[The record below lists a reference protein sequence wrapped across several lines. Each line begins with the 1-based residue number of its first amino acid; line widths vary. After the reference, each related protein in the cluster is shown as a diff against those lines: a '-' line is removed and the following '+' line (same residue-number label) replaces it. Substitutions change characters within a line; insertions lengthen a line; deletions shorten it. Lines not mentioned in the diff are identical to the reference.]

1 MYKLI
6 NKKKLRNGLIFC
18 FIFFV
23 IDLSLTQL
31 YFSNFLKKKLEKQY
45 ISDLENRVPNK
56 DYKYTFKKK
65 SSFKS
70 NYIGHEYTVK
80 TNNLGFR
87 DYELRDLS
95 KNNYYTIIIGDSF
108 VEGVALEY
116 EDTLVA
122 QLNKKIKNSNIKNY
136 EFLNAGVAS
145 YSPYIYQRKV
155 ITIIKENPW
164 LKTNR
169 VILLLDKSDVP
180 DEINYFDLIQRPEY
194 FPIEKAKYNFR
205 YNEDFFDDLKR
216 KDLWRFISKQT
227 TTGSFLKKV
236 GDITDLERRNLRDRY
251 KLSKK
256 LGKSFFKISSKQVKA
271 CRSINTSDF
280 IAKYFYGNLWETKG
294 KKSVNLSIENIIILK
309 NYLDIRNI
317 ELLVVLFPW
326 PFEIANKVSRENYTN
341 YTIQELMRKGIKYI
355 SVYKY
360 FLKGDIYSNIS
371 DNYIYNDPHFN
382 RQGNKIL
389 SDIIWEEHLKNLS
402 GNRIREII
410 QSPDGR
416 IVLLTDYL

>member
-1 MYKLI
+1 M
-6 NKKKLRNGLIFC
+6 NRKLRSGLIFV

-31 YFSNFLKKKLEKQY
+31 YLFNFYYKKLEKQY

-70 NYIGHEYTVK
+70 NYIGHEYIVK

-87 DYELRDLS
+87 DYEVRDLN
-95 KNNYYTIIIGDSF
+95 KNSYYTIVIGDSF
-108 VEGVALEY
+108 VEGVTLEY
-116 EDTLVA
+116 KDTLVA
-122 QLNKKIKNSNIKNY
+122 QLNKKIQNNNINNY

-155 ITIIKENPW
+155 ISIIKENPW
-164 LKTNR
+164 LKTDR

-180 DEINYFDLIQRPEY
+180 DELNYFDPIQRPEY
-194 FPIEKAKYNFR
+194 FPVEKEDYNFK
-205 YNEDFFDDLKR
+205 YNEDFFKDLKR
-216 KDLWRFISKQT
+216 GDLWRFLSKQT
-227 TTGSFLKKV
+227 TSGSFLKIV
-236 GDITDLERRNLRDRY
+236 GDVIDLERRNLRDRY
-251 KLSKK
+251 KLSRK

-271 CRSINTSDF
+271 FRSINTRKH
-280 IAKYFYGNLWETKG
+280 IANYFQGNLWETKG
-294 KKSVNLSIENIIILK
+294 KKSIDFSIENINKLK
-309 NYLDIRNI
+309 NYLNKKKI

-326 PFEIANKVSRENYTN
+326 PFEIVNKIPRENYKN
-341 YTIQELMRKGIKYI
+341 YIIQKLMRNEINYV
-355 SVYKY
+355 SAYKY

-371 DNYIYNDPHFN
+371 EYYIYNDPHFN

-389 SDIIWEEHLKNLS
+389 SDIIWKEHLKNFR
-402 GNRIREII
+402 NH
-410 QSPDGR
+410 
-416 IVLLTDYL
+416 

>member
-1 MYKLI
+1 M
-6 NKKKLRNGLIFC
+6 NRKLRNGLIFV

-23 IDLSLTQL
+23 IDLSFTQL
-31 YFSNFLKKKLEKQY
+31 YLFNFYYKKLEKQY

-70 NYIGHEYTVK
+70 NYIGHEYIVK

-87 DYELRDLS
+87 DYEIRDLD
-95 KNNYYTIIIGDSF
+95 KNNYYTIVIGDSF

-122 QLNKKIKNSNIKNY
+122 QLNEKIKSNNINNY

-155 ITIIKENPW
+155 ISIIKENPW
-164 LKTNR
+164 LKTDR
-169 VILLLDKSDVP
+169 VILLLDKSDIE
-180 DEINYFDLIQRPEY
+180 DELHYFDPIQRPEY
-194 FPIEKAKYNFR
+194 FSVEKRDYNFK
-205 YNEDFFDDLKR
+205 YNEDFFKDLKR
-216 KDLWRFISKQT
+216 GDLWRFLYKQT
-227 TTGSFLKKV
+227 TTGSFLKIV
-236 GDITDLERRNLRDRY
+236 GDIMDMERRNLRDRY

-256 LGKSFFKISSKQVKA
+256 LGKSFFKISSKQVKSF
-271 CRSINTSDF
+271 RSINTRSH
-280 IAKYFYGNLWETKG
+280 IANYFHGNLWETKG
-294 KKSVNLSIENIIILK
+294 KKSIDFSIKNIVKIK
-309 NYLDIRNI
+309 NYLDNKNI

-326 PFEIANKVSRENYTN
+326 PFEIANKVPRENYTN
-341 YTIQELMRKGIKYI
+341 YIIQELMKNEINYV
-355 SVYKY
+355 STYKY

-389 SDIIWEEHLKNLS
+389 SDIIWKELLKNFR
-402 GNRIREII
+402 NH
-410 QSPDGR
+410 
-416 IVLLTDYL
+416 

>member
-1 MYKLI
+1 MIK
-6 NKKKLRNGLIFC
+6 KKKLRNVLIFVFLF
-18 FIFFV
+18 FI
-23 IDLSLTQL
+23 IDLSFTQL
-31 YFSNFLKKKLEKQY
+31 FLLNFYYKKLEKQY
-45 ISDLENRVPNK
+45 AADLENRVLNK
-56 DYKYTFKKK
+56 DYKYTLKKK

-87 DYELRDLS
+87 DYAIRDLD
-95 KNNYYTIIIGDSF
+95 KNNYYTIVIGDSF

-116 EDTLVA
+116 EDTLLA
-122 QLNKKIKNSNIKNY
+122 QLNEKIKSNNITNY
-136 EFLNAGVAS
+136 EFLNAGVTS

-155 ITIIKENPW
+155 INIIKENPW
-164 LKTNR
+164 LKTDR

-180 DEINYFDLIQRPEY
+180 DEIHYFDPIQRPEY
-194 FPIEKAKYNFR
+194 FPVENIKYNFK

-216 KDLWRFISKQT
+216 KDLWRFFTKQT

-236 GDITDLERRNLRDRY
+236 GDIIDLERRNLRDRY

-256 LGKSFFKISSKQVKA
+256 LGKSFFKMSSKQVNA
-271 CRSINTSDF
+271 FRSINTSDF

-294 KKSVNLSIENIIILK
+294 KKSVNFSIENIIILK

-326 PFEIANKVSRENYTN
+326 PFEIANKTPRENYTN
-341 YTIQELMRKGIKYI
+341 YIIQELMRKGIKYI

-360 FLKGDIYSNIS
+360 FLKGDIYSIVSN
-371 DNYIYNDPHFN
+371 NYIYNDPHFN

-389 SDIIWEEHLKNLS
+389 SDIIWKEHLKNFR
-402 GNRIREII
+402 NH
-410 QSPDGR
+410 
-416 IVLLTDYL
+416 

>member
-1 MYKLI
+1 MI
-6 NKKKLRNGLIFC
+6 KKLRNVLIFVFLF
-18 FIFFV
+18 FI

-31 YFSNFLKKKLEKQY
+31 FLFKFYYKKLEKQY
-45 ISDLENRVPNK
+45 ASDLENRVPNK
-56 DYKYTFKKK
+56 DYAYTFKKK

-70 NYIGHEYTVK
+70 NFIGYEYTVK

-87 DYELRDLS
+87 DYEIRDLS

-122 QLNKKIKNSNIKNY
+122 QLNKKIKNNNIKNY

-155 ITIIKENPW
+155 ISIIKENPW
-164 LKTNR
+164 LKTDR
-169 VILLLDKSDVP
+169 VILLLDKSDVL
-180 DEINYFDLIQRPEY
+180 DEIKYFHPDQRPEY

-205 YNEDFFDDLKR
+205 QNEDFFDDLKR
-216 KDLWRFISKQT
+216 KDLWRFFSKQT
-227 TTGSFLKKV
+227 TTGFFLKKV
-236 GDITDLERRNLRDRY
+236 GDIIDLERRNLRDRY

-256 LGKSFFKISSKQVKA
+256 LGKSFFKISSKQVNA
-271 CRSINTSDF
+271 FRSINTSDF

-294 KKSVNLSIENIIILK
+294 KKSVNFSIENIIILK
-309 NYLDIRNI
+309 NYLDNKNI

-326 PFEIANKVSRENYTN
+326 PFEIVNKTPRENYTN
-341 YTIQELMRKGIKYI
+341 YIIQELMRKGIKYI
-355 SVYKY
+355 TVYKY
-360 FLKGDIYSNIS
+360 FLKGDIYSIVS

-389 SDIIWEEHLKNLS
+389 SDIIWKEHLKNFR
-402 GNRIREII
+402 NH
-410 QSPDGR
+410 
-416 IVLLTDYL
+416 

>member
-1 MYKLI
+1 MFSL
-6 NKKKLRNGLIFC
+6 KKLRNGLIFC

-31 YFSNFLKKKLEKQY
+31 YLFNFYYKKLEKQY

-56 DYKYTFKKK
+56 DYKYTLKKK

-70 NYIGHEYTVK
+70 NYIGHEYIVK

-87 DYELRDLS
+87 DYEIRDLD
-95 KNNYYTIIIGDSF
+95 KNNYYTIVIGDSF
-108 VEGVALEY
+108 VEGVSLEY

-122 QLNKKIKNSNIKNY
+122 QLNEKIKNSNIKNY

-155 ITIIKENPW
+155 ISIIKENPW
-164 LKTNR
+164 LKTDR
-169 VILLLDKSDVP
+169 VILLLDKSDVL
-180 DEINYFDLIQRPEY
+180 DEIKYFLPSQRPEY
-194 FPIEKAKYNFR
+194 FPITKAKYNFVHDD
-205 YNEDFFDDLKR
+205 DFFDDLRR
-216 KDLWRFISKQT
+216 KDFWRFISKQT
-227 TTGSFLKKV
+227 TTGSFLKIV
-236 GDITDLERRNLRDRY
+236 GDIIDLERRNLRDRY
-251 KLSKK
+251 KLSRK
-256 LGKSFFKISSKQVKA
+256 LEKSFFKISSKQVKSI
-271 CRSINTSDF
+271 RSINTSDF

-326 PFEIANKVSRENYTN
+326 PFEIANKTPRENYTN

-371 DNYIYNDPHFN
+371 DNYIYNDAHFN
-382 RQGNKIL
+382 RQGYKIL
-389 SDIIWEEHLKNLS
+389 SDIIWEEHLKNFR
-402 GNRIREII
+402 NH
-410 QSPDGR
+410 
-416 IVLLTDYL
+416 

>member
-1 MYKLI
+1 M
-6 NKKKLRNGLIFC
+6 NRKLRNGLIFV

-31 YFSNFLKKKLEKQY
+31 YLLNFYYKKLEKQY
-45 ISDLENRVPNK
+45 ISDIENRVPNK
-56 DYKYTFKKK
+56 NYKYTFKKK

-70 NYIGHEYTVK
+70 NYIGHEYIVK

-87 DYELRDLS
+87 DYEVRDLN
-95 KNNYYTIIIGDSF
+95 KNSYYTIVIGDSF
-108 VEGVALEY
+108 VEGVTLEY
-116 EDTLVA
+116 KDTLVA
-122 QLNKKIKNSNIKNY
+122 QLNKKIQNNNINNY

-155 ITIIKENPW
+155 ISIIKENPW
-164 LKTNR
+164 LKTDR

-180 DEINYFDLIQRPEY
+180 DELNYFDPIQRPEY
-194 FPIEKAKYNFR
+194 FPVEKEDYNFK
-205 YNEDFFDDLKR
+205 YNEDFFKDLKR
-216 KDLWRFISKQT
+216 GDLWRFISKQT

-236 GDITDLERRNLRDRY
+236 GDIIELEIRNLRDRY

-256 LGKSFFKISSKQVKA
+256 LGKSFFKISSKQVKSF
-271 CRSINTSDF
+271 RSINTSDF

-294 KKSVNLSIENIIILK
+294 KKSVNFSIENIIILK

-326 PFEIANKVSRENYTN
+326 PFEIANKTPRENYTN
-341 YTIQELMRKGIKYI
+341 YIIQELMRKGIKYI

-360 FLKGDIYSNIS
+360 FLKGDIYSIVS

-389 SDIIWEEHLKNLS
+389 SDIIWKELLKNFR
-402 GNRIREII
+402 NH
-410 QSPDGR
+410 
-416 IVLLTDYL
+416 